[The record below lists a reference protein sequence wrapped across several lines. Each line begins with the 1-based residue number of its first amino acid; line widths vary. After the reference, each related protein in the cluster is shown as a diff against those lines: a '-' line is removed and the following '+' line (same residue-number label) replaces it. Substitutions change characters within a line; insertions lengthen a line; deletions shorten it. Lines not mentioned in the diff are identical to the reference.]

1 MPNDVPPSR
10 ATEKQ
15 AAWIMPSA
23 PPPAKSPLPRGTLLQ
38 NAPPKTA
45 AKPPASVGP
54 ITLAASKRR
63 SGQRRPSAA
72 ERQPT
77 PDTLHISLWDDP
89 LLAEHGYPATGFYV
103 ERYFGPVVGPTC
115 IVLYRAL
122 ARQLEAD
129 VDGFGVVTADLA
141 RTVGCS
147 SKSGTASQFWRA
159 LRRAHRFG
167 LLRQHDDQILVRS
180 ALGLMS
186 NRMAQRLPLELRHE
200 HRVWVDSLETPR
212 DVPPPKPV
220 VDTTQPEAAIR
231 LLRLAARGLCTPE
244 ELRLLDRQRRIL

>member
-10 ATEKQ
+10 AADKQ
-15 AAWIMPSA
+15 AAWIRPTA
-23 PPPAKSPLPRGTLLQ
+23 PPPAKAPLPLGTLLRT
-38 NAPPKTA
+38 APLAGPG
-45 AKPPASVGP
+45 KPPANAGSAPVNS
-54 ITLAASKRR
+54 SKKR

-77 PDTLHISLWDDP
+77 PDTLHVALWDDP
-89 LLAEHGYPATGFYV
+89 LLDQHGYPATGFYV

-115 IVLYRAL
+115 IVLYRTL
-122 ARQLEAD
+122 ARRLEAD
-129 VDGFGVVTADLA
+129 SEGFGIATANLA

-147 SKSGTASQFWRA
+147 SKSGPASQFWRA

-200 HRVWVDSLETPR
+200 HRVWVDTTEPTHEPAPR
-212 DVPPPKPV
+212 QPLGEASPPI
-220 VDTTQPEAAIR
+220 AAIT
-231 LLRLAARGLCTPE
+231 LLRSAARGLCTPE
-244 ELRLLDRQRRIL
+244 ELRSLDRDRRIL

>member
-1 MPNDVPPSR
+1 MPNDVPPPR
-10 ATEKQ
+10 AADKPS
-15 AAWIMPSA
+15 AWIMPSA
-23 PPPAKSPLPRGTLLQ
+23 PPPAKSPLPLGTQ
-38 NAPPKTA
+38 AQGAPRSSTIGSL
-45 AKPPASVGP
+45 ASGGP
-54 ITLAASKRR
+54 VALTGSKNR

-77 PDTLHISLWDDP
+77 PEKLRISLWDDP

-122 ARQLEAD
+122 ARRLEAD
-129 VDGFGVVTADLA
+129 VDGFGIVTADLA

-147 SKSGTASQFWRA
+147 SKTGTASQFWRA

-167 LLRQHDDQILVRS
+167 LLRQHDDKILVRS
-180 ALGLMS
+180 TLGLMS

-200 HRVWVDSLETPR
+200 HRVWVESVE
-212 DVPPPKPV
+212 PPNRSARPKAVQGTRP
-220 VDTTQPEAAIR
+220 PEAAIS
-231 LLRLAARGLCTPE
+231 LLRSAARGLCTPE
-244 ELRLLDRQRRIL
+244 ELRLLDRERRIL

>member
-1 MPNDVPPSR
+1 M
-10 ATEKQ
+10 
-15 AAWIMPSA
+15 
-23 PPPAKSPLPRGTLLQ
+23 
-38 NAPPKTA
+38 
-45 AKPPASVGP
+45 
-54 ITLAASKRR
+54 
-63 SGQRRPSAA
+63 
-72 ERQPT
+72 
-77 PDTLHISLWDDP
+77 
-89 LLAEHGYPATGFYV
+89 LAEHGYPATGFYV

-129 VDGFGVVTADLA
+129 VDGFSIVTADLA

-167 LLRQHDDQILVRS
+167 LLRQHEDQILVRS
-180 ALGLMS
+180 TLGLMS

-200 HRVWVDSLETPR
+200 HRVWVESLEPSYQTAEPR
-212 DVPPPKPV
+212 SV
-220 VDTTQPEAAIR
+220 VGTTQPEVAIT

-244 ELRLLDRQRRIL
+244 ELRLLDRERRIL